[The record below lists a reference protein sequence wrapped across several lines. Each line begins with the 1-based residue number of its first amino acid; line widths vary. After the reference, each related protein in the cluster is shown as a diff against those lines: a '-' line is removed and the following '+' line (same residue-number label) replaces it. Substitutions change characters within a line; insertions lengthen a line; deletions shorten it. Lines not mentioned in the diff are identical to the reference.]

1 MNFKNQ
7 SVKYPLG
14 KELLNLTIWSHHHN
28 QLISNSCK
36 SMYLPSL
43 EYTPKPSN
51 NLESDFLFEI
61 HHVVWLRTR
70 KFLLV
75 MCF

>member
-1 MNFKNQ
+1 MNFENQ
-7 SVKYPLG
+7 SVKHPLG
-14 KELLNLTIWSHHHN
+14 KELLNLTTWTRHHN

-36 SMYLPSL
+36 YLPSL
-43 EYTPKPSN
+43 EYTQNPSN
-51 NLESDFLFEI
+51 NLESNFLFET

-75 MCF
+75 TCF

>member
-28 QLISNSCK
+28 QLISQCTFQALNIPQS
-36 SMYLPSL
+36 PQ
-43 EYTPKPSN
+43 
-51 NLESDFLFEI
+51 I
-61 HHVVWLRTR
+61 I
-70 KFLLV
+70 
-75 MCF
+75 